1 MRARVI
7 VRALVSAR
15 ARAGVRAGKLAG
27 VRTLVCACTNRRRV
41 QKKRKVC
48 VGLKSALM
56 DGADGVKEME
66 MEE

>member
-1 MRARVI
+1 MHTRGHARGS
-7 VRALVSAR
+7 SAC
-15 ARAGVRAGKLAG
+15 GSELAGKLAG

-48 VGLKSALM
+48 VGLKSASM